1 VARAVFSGADAVCS
15 IAENIIR
22 YFDYKAEPPTP
33 AAISI
38 RMAPFRSPA
47 LLLSLSLVGLFEIKK
62 KKKVFDRPVGAF
74 SFSSLTKGLLLM

>member
-38 RMAPFRSPA
+38 RMAPFCSPA
-47 LLLSLSLVGLFEIKK
+47 LLLSLLLAYLKFKK